1 MPAPP
6 IVFHVPDNL
15 KKLEDRVQSLIAAS
29 DRLARENRMLKE
41 ENLRLRDRT
50 QAVRSRVETMIG
62 RLKAL
67 ERSA

>member
-1 MPAPP
+1 MSGPP

-15 KKLEDRVQSLIAAS
+15 KKLEDRVQSLIAAC
-29 DRLARENRMLKE
+29 DRLTRENRTLKE

>member
-1 MPAPP
+1 
-6 IVFHVPDNL
+6 VPENL
-15 KKLEDRVQSLIAAS
+15 KKLEDRVQSLIAAC
-29 DRLARENRMLKE
+29 DRLTRENRSLKE
-41 ENLRLRDRT
+41 ENVRLRERT

>member
-1 MPAPP
+1 
-6 IVFHVPDNL
+6 VPDNL
-15 KKLEDRVQSLIAAS
+15 KKLEDRVQSLIAAC
-29 DRLARENRMLKE
+29 DRLARENRTLKE
-41 ENLRLRDRT
+41 ENVRLRDRT

>member
-6 IVFHVPDNL
+6 IVFDVSDNL
-15 KKLEDRVQSLIAAS
+15 KKLEDRVQSLIAAG
-29 DRLARENRMLKE
+29 DRLARENRTLKE
-41 ENLRLRDRT
+41 ENVRLRDRT